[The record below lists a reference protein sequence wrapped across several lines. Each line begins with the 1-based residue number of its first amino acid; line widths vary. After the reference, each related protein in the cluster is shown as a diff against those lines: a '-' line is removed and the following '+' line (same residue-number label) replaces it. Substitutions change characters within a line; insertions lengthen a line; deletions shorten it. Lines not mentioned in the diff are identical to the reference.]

1 MNISLKGRSFTKLL
15 DYERDEV
22 EYLLQLTSRLKAD
35 KKKGKEKRML
45 DRKNIALLFEK
56 TSTRTRCAFEVASY
70 DQGAAV
76 TYINASDSQFGKKES
91 VKDTAR
97 VLGRMYN
104 GIEFRGYSQDT
115 VEMLAEYSG
124 VPVWNGLTDVYHPTQ
139 ILADFFT
146 MLEHNHKNLDEMSLV
161 YLGDASNNVARS
173 LIVGSAIMGI
183 DFRIAAPKECQ
194 PDLDLLEKCQELG
207 SYSGCKL
214 NISEDLDVVSKADYL
229 YTDVWLSMGEPES
242 KWNERIQMLQQYQ
255 INDKLLKLN
264 DNHDV
269 KIMHCLPAFHNR
281 ETVVGERIY
290 QKFGLKSMEITD
302 EVFESKSAIVFD
314 QAENR
319 MHSIKAIL
327 VATIAGKYG

>member
-1 MNISLKGRSFTKLL
+1 MNISLKGRSLTKLL
-15 DYERDEV
+15 DYERDEMD
-22 EYLLQLTSRLKAD
+22 YLLQLTSRLKAD

-70 DQGAAV
+70 DQGAGV

-97 VLGRMYN
+97 VLGRMYD
-104 GIEFRGYSQDT
+104 GIEFRGYSQET
-115 VEMLAEYSG
+115 VEILAEYSG

-139 ILADFFT
+139 IMADFFT
-146 MLEHNHKNLDEMSLV
+146 MLEHNHKDLDEMSLV
-161 YLGDASNNVARS
+161 FLGDASNNVASS

-194 PDLDLLEKCQELG
+194 PDWDLLEKCQELG

-242 KWNERIQMLQQYQ
+242 KWNDRIQMLQQYQ

-264 DNHDV
+264 DNQDV

-281 ETVVGERIY
+281 ETVVGEKIF

-302 EVFESKSAIVFD
+302 EVFESESSIVFD

-319 MHSIKAIL
+319 MHSIKAIM
-327 VATIAGKYG
+327 VATLAGKYG